1 MSGLFEVG
9 KTYTFYFSSDQGIRQ
24 ITGQVVGYETPLA
37 RVETEGLTRV
47 INCASSLFL
56 EAVRR
61 RDDEA
66 VPAQQPENP

>member
-9 KTYTFYFSSDQGIRQ
+9 KTYTFYFSSDQGVRQ
-24 ITGQVVGYETPLA
+24 ITGQVVGFETPLA
-37 RVETEGLTRV
+37 KVETEGLTRV

-61 RDDEA
+61 REDEVIPPEA
-66 VPAQQPENP
+66 ENP

>member
-9 KTYTFYFSSDQGIRQ
+9 KTYTFYFSSDQGLRQ
-24 ITGQVVGYETPLA
+24 ITGQVVGFETPLVK
-37 RVETEGLTRV
+37 VETEGLTRV

-61 RDDEA
+61 RDDE
-66 VPAQQPENP
+66 VIPPEAEDR

>member
-9 KTYTFYFSSDQGIRQ
+9 KTYTFYFSSDQGVRQ
-24 ITGQVVGYETPLA
+24 ITGLVVGYETPLA
-37 RVETEGLTRV
+37 KVETEGLTRV

-61 RDDEA
+61 RDDEVIPPEA
-66 VPAQQPENP
+66 ENP

>member
-1 MSGLFEVG
+1 MSELFEMG

-24 ITGQVVGYETPLA
+24 ITGLVVGYETPLA
-37 RVETEGLTRV
+37 KVETGGLTRV

-61 RDDEA
+61 RDDE
-66 VPAQQPENP
+66 PIPPNSEGR

>member
-9 KTYTFYFSSDQGIRQ
+9 KTYTFYFSSDQGVRQ
-24 ITGQVVGYETPLA
+24 ITGLVVEYETPLA
-37 RVETEGLTRV
+37 KVETEGLTRV

-61 RDDEA
+61 RDDE
-66 VPAQQPENP
+66 PIPPNSEDR

>member
-9 KTYTFYFSSDQGIRQ
+9 KTYTFYFSSDQGVRQ
-24 ITGQVVGYETPLA
+24 ITGQVVGFETPLA
-37 RVETEGLTRV
+37 KVETEGLTRV

-66 VPAQQPENP
+66 IPPNSEDR

>member
-9 KTYTFYFSSDQGIRQ
+9 KTYTFYFSSGQGIRQ

-37 RVETEGLTRV
+37 KVETEGLTRV

-66 VPAQQPENP
+66 IPAESEDR

>member
-61 RDDEA
+61 RDDE
-66 VPAQQPENP
+66 PIPPNSEDR

>member
-9 KTYTFYFSSDQGIRQ
+9 KTYTFYFSSDQGVRQ
-24 ITGQVVGYETPLA
+24 ITGQVVGFETPLA
-37 RVETEGLTRV
+37 KVETEGLTRV

-61 RDDEA
+61 RDDE
-66 VPAQQPENP
+66 PIPPNTEER